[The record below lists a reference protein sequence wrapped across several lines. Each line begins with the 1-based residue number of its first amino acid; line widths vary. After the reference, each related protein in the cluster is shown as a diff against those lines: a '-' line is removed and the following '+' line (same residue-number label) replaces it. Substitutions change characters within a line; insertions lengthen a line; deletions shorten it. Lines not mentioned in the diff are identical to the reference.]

1 MNHFV
6 QCLDITPRNGAASSP
21 SFRTY
26 FGQNGQ
32 GAERMAAAQLE
43 RPFKRQLYLQ
53 AERRVVAGVVRSRT
67 AASWQRNSQKTP
79 VLSGGFAEVRMPGQG
94 RDATSD
100 LLSLAPETGLSSFA
114 SRKLPDA
121 IECSRPVAV
130 IGT

>member
-53 AERRVVAGVVRSRT
+53 AERRVVAGCVRSRT
-67 AASWQRNSQKTP
+67 AASWQRNSQKGP
-79 VLSGGFAEVRMPGQG
+79 VPQRRLRGS
-94 RDATSD
+94 
-100 LLSLAPETGLSSFA
+100 
-114 SRKLPDA
+114 PDA
-121 IECSRPVAV
+121 RFGSILPVGRMEKPPFALA
-130 IGT
+130 